1 MTHIHVS
8 QGDRFLDSHVC
19 VSQEIGSP
27 FVELNK
33 AKKYGIIDSMKG
45 GGEMEETMTLQEQII
60 NEINQ
65 FSMLWRIKNDMPEGV
80 ENRQLENELKLSEIR
95 LHTLGV
101 NTEDL
106 KV

>member
-1 MTHIHVS
+1 
-8 QGDRFLDSHVC
+8 
-19 VSQEIGSP
+19 
-27 FVELNK
+27 
-33 AKKYGIIDSMKG
+33 
-45 GGEMEETMTLQEQII
+45 MTLQEQII